1 MPPIGRRKR
10 DDDSSCASSAL
21 DSLRRV
27 VPPKKRR
34 RTTILDAFQSICLY
48 KGGDKGGEEGGDE
61 EDANSSQAVA
71 DWGNGDEACSTD
83 SSLDDDEDYRLL
95 SDKQEAERKVML
107 ELVFGPNSEILQTPT
122 TAVDVKIQELIRG
135 SLQQVAPP
143 DYATQDDMTLDTAYS
158 RISPPETS
166 GLRVPMA
173 RSNSLPNVFAFVG
186 SAEDSM
192 DTTAS

>member
-1 MPPIGRRKR
+1 MSPIGRRKR

-21 DSLRRV
+21 DSLRPV

-48 KGGDKGGEEGGDE
+48 KGGKGGEEGGDE
-61 EDANSSQAVA
+61 EDADSSQAVA

-83 SSLDDDEDYRLL
+83 SSLDDEEENRLL

-107 ELVFGPNSEILQTPT
+107 ELVFGPSSEIETPT
-122 TAVDVKIQELIRG
+122 TSVDAKLQELIRQ
-135 SLQQVAPP
+135 SLQQVNPT
-143 DYATQDDMTLDTAYS
+143 DHGTQDDMTIDTAYS
-158 RISPPETS
+158 RISHLEISAERAPI
-166 GLRVPMA
+166 A
-173 RSNSLPNVFAFVG
+173 RSNSLPNIFASAG

-192 DTTAS
+192 DTTMS